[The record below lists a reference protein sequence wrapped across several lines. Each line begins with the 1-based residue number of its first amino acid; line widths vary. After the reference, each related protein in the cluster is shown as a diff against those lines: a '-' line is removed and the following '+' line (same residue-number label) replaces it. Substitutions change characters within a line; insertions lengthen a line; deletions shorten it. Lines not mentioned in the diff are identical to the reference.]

1 MIITIDPGHTAKVN
15 AGVIKG
21 YYEGDAMYKLGK
33 HLADALAAYQNVK
46 IYSTR
51 GENENPTLS
60 ERGKKAIG
68 NKSDVFISLHTNA
81 VSDSEA
87 ASYVCGFYS
96 VKRKSSEKLCGEL
109 VKAVTNEMEE
119 ETTARSKGALT
130 KKNSSG
136 SDYYGVIR
144 HSVAGN
150 SPVKHSFII
159 EHGFHTNRKE
169 CEFLMSEANLKAI
182 ARAEAKVLAKYF
194 NLKPKET
201 TAYNVEIGPFKDK
214 NTAEIKLAELKKA
227 GFTDAFIVKSALKK
241 TIEQLAKEII
251 NGDWGNGHATREKN
265 LAEAGWL
272 DYYSYE
278 EIRNK
283 VNELCK

>member
-1 MIITIDPGHTAKVN
+1 MIITIDPGHTKKVN

-33 HLADALAAYQNVK
+33 YLADALAEYQGVK

-51 GENENPTLS
+51 AENENPSLA
-60 ERGKKAIG
+60 ERGKKAIDTQS
-68 NKSDVFISLHTNA
+68 KVFVSLHSNA
-81 VSDSEA
+81 TSDAET

-96 VKRKSSEKLCGEL
+96 VKRKASEKLCGEL
-109 VKAVTNEMEE
+109 VKAVADVMEE
-119 ETTARSKGALT
+119 KTTAWSRGALT
-130 KKNSSG
+130 KKNTSG

-144 HSVAGN
+144 NSVAGN
-150 SPVKHSFII
+150 SPVEHSFII

-169 CEFLMSEANLKAI
+169 CEFLMKDENLKAI
-182 ARAEAKVLAKYF
+182 AQAEAKVLAKYF

-214 NTAEIKLAELKKA
+214 NTAENKLAELKKA
-227 GFTDAFIVKSALKK
+227 GFTNAKTVETKK
-241 TIEQLAKEII
+241 IKTVEELAKEII
-251 NGDWGNGHATREKN
+251 NGIYGNGHATREKK
-265 LAEAGWL
+265 LAEEGWL
-272 DYYSYE
+272 EFYTYQ
-278 EIRNK
+278 EIRTK

>member
-1 MIITIDPGHTAKVN
+1 MIITIDPGHTKKVN

-21 YYEGDAMYKLGK
+21 YYEGDAMFKLGK
-33 HLADALAAYQNVK
+33 YLADALAEYQGVK

-51 GENENPTLS
+51 AENENPSLS
-60 ERGKKAIG
+60 ERGQKAID

-81 VSDSEA
+81 VSNSES

-96 VKRKSSEKLCGEL
+96 AKRKASEKLCGEL
-109 VKAVTNEMEE
+109 VKAVTGVMEE
-119 ETTARSKGALT
+119 ETTAWSKGALT

-144 HSVAGN
+144 NSVAGN

-159 EHGFHTNRKE
+159 EHGFHTNKKE

-182 ARAEAKVLAKYF
+182 AQAEAKVLAKYF

-201 TAYNVEIGPFKDK
+201 TLYRVQIGAFKDESK
-214 NTAEIKLAELKKA
+214 AEKALQEAKKA
-227 GFTDAFIVKSALKK
+227 GFTDAFIVKSTPTK
-241 TIEQLAKEII
+241 TVEQLAKEII

-272 DYYSYE
+272 DYYNYE